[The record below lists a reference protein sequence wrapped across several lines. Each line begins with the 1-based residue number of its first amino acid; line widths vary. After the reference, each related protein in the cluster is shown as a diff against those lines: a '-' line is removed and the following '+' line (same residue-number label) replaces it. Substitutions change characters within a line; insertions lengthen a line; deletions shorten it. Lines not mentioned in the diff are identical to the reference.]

1 MLSNRN
7 AGGLPFSPSALLK
20 VGRMH
25 PLDCSSR
32 QPFPDKQADTN
43 LTAPPPQN
51 KSIHDTMS
59 PIIIS
64 LDGNIGAGKSTLLA
78 EIRKR
83 LHDVHVV
90 DEPVGQ
96 WTALKNAEGKN
107 LLELFYEDKRRWAYT
122 FQNCAILTRLKNI
135 QDAVENLDTTLKGP
149 QVIITERSVLTDKH
163 VFADMLYNSGD
174 IDMLEWDLYESWFN
188 EFGKKYPVR
197 GIIYVSTSSTT
208 SSERIKIRN
217 RNGEENIGLDYLDA
231 LDRQHK
237 KWVENTNI
245 PVLTLSTEVGVPV
258 EKNIEEI
265 QTFIEKLKKLYYA

>member
-1 MLSNRN
+1 
-7 AGGLPFSPSALLK
+7 
-20 VGRMH
+20 
-25 PLDCSSR
+25 
-32 QPFPDKQADTN
+32 
-43 LTAPPPQN
+43 
-51 KSIHDTMS
+51 MS